1 MWINIEFLEIVF
13 LNEENY
19 LEKELSL
26 FIKVLRMYSMR
37 MYYEVWNS
45 NNTMYD
51 CTEILTYVANHFSTI
66 IYITFLKIFYH

>member
-1 MWINIEFLEIVF
+1 MWINIEFFEILEIVF

-51 CTEILTYVANHFSTI
+51 CTRY
-66 IYITFLKIFYH
+66 